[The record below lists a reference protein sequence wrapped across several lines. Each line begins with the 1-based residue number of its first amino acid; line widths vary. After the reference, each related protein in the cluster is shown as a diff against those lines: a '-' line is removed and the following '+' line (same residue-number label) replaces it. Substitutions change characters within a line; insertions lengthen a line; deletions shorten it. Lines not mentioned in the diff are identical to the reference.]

1 MSVFWGLGISC
12 SENGIHSYVPLL
24 AVLAKSWRDV
34 QFFARVEDIV
44 IYHFFYGA
52 WLEAEVAMHI
62 EVKDRET
69 FDIFYNTSCGREP
82 QACEERRKQ
91 RIQDHLA
98 ANRRGDVRNHTER
111 ECISLPYED
120 LEPVVM

>member
-1 MSVFWGLGISC
+1 MKAPKLSAKGSVLVGALD
-12 SENGIHSYVPLL
+12 L
-24 AVLAKSWRDV
+24 ARSFIAP
-34 QFFARVEDIV
+34 VEDIV

-52 WLEAEVAMHI
+52 WLEAEVAMQI

-120 LEPVVM
+120 LDPVVA